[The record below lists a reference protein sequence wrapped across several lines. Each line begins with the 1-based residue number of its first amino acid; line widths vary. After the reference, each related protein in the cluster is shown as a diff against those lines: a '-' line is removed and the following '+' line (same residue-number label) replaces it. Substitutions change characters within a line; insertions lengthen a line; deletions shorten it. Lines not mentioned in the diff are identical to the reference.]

1 MSWSGDGGIWG
12 LPLLQTRYVRNEA
25 IASTRYI
32 RNVAV
37 AGSAVA
43 QDLAKGTNMDPEI
56 GLLDEGAWPDT
67 GQQLILA
74 DKLSSSLDQ
83 RDQDIER
90 TTTQTK
96 RLVGFEQHPPRRN
109 KPKTPECQRFLG
121 QKARM
126 FKFTP
131 IYRNLLDKAYSN
143 RRTAV

>member
-1 MSWSGDGGIWG
+1 M
-12 LPLLQTRYVRNEA
+12 QTRYVRNEA
-25 IASTRYI
+25 IASTRHI
-32 RNVAV
+32 RNVAM

-43 QDLAKGTNMDPEI
+43 QDLAKGTNMDPQI

-67 GQQLILA
+67 GHQLILA

-83 RDQDIER
+83 GDQDVER
-90 TTTQTK
+90 ATTQPK
-96 RLVGFEQHPPRRN
+96 RLVALEQHPPRRN

-126 FKFTP
+126 FKITP
-131 IYRNLLDKAYSN
+131 IYRNFLDQAYSD